1 MLSPI
6 LAVSD
11 IDASV
16 EFYVQKLGFSK
27 NWSIPDDSGK
37 TDFASVQLGDAEIL
51 LGVLEGY
58 VEPQDLGKRGIGIQ
72 IYIELSQGL
81 KVDDIYHKA
90 KTGGANIIKDI
101 ADRDWGERVFTVKD
115 IDGYHLMIAQRIKK
129 EDS

>member
-6 LAVSD
+6 LAVAD
-11 IDASV
+11 IDASI

-27 NWSIPDDSGK
+27 NWSIPSANGK

-51 LGVLEGY
+51 LGILEGF
-58 VEPQDLGKRGIGIQ
+58 VEPQDLGKRGIGVQ
-72 IYIELSQGL
+72 IYIQLSQGL
-81 KVDDIYHKA
+81 KVDDVYSLA

-115 IDGYHLMIAQRIKK
+115 IDGYYLMLAQQMKK
-129 EDS
+129 ENS